1 MSRKQSE
8 MVCISAENGRLAGI
22 ITDGDLR
29 RALSRRADIY
39 GMTVKEIMTANP
51 FTIDSS
57 AMAVQ
62 ALQKMKEN
70 RISCLPV
77 VDAEGKICGS
87 IAMTQLVHA
96 GLVL

>member
-1 MSRKQSE
+1 
-8 MVCISAENGRLAGI
+8 
-22 ITDGDLR
+22 
-29 RALSRRADIY
+29 
-39 GMTVKEIMTANP
+39 MTVKEIMTVNP
-51 FTIDSS
+51 FAIDST

-62 ALQKMKEN
+62 ALQRMKEN

-77 VDAEGKICGS
+77 VDTEGRICGS